1 MAMTWAAVDDIDRT
15 VKILVDTGKA
25 GSIDEAL
32 GMVRSFVLQVDVG
45 PDVADDAAAQAALLT
60 IVNTGARAFLGGV
73 RVRLATDPKLCG
85 GWGDGLTAS
94 SAVSRYGGQIVDHL
108 VEDNP
113 TIAIGTTTSGIGK
126 PLVHLTWRG
135 WAGGVVRC
143 GDRVLQGPAGNEL
156 AGVAAAALAV
166 SEMFQHKTGNVL
178 AGRRDVGLSLW
189 RPDLDW
195 THTDAIGPA
204 LAYLPAALWLLGLG
218 HLGQAYAWTLGALP
232 HATPNDVQI
241 GLVDF
246 DVVVRGNTA
255 TQMLVTS
262 GDIGRRKTRVVA
274 AALEHRGFSTR
285 LIERAFDE
293 RFQPVSHGDPHRDEP
308 RIALA
313 GFDDIEPRRQ
323 LGQHRFDRVIDAGLG
338 DGAEY
343 LDMVVLT
350 FPAAG
355 DPAAVFAAAP
365 SRNERQLRPAY
376 QTEIEQQVAA
386 GQDEA
391 AARCGMVDVAGIT
404 VGAAFVG
411 AVAST
416 IVIGDLLR
424 LLHEDGTN
432 YSVASLDLRAPHG
445 VRAVPSSSDVVVAP
459 PFTTVRA

>member
-1 MAMTWAAVDDIDRT
+1 MTWATVDDVDRT
-15 VKILVDTGKA
+15 AKILVDTGKA

-32 GMVRSFVLQVDVG
+32 DIARSFVLQVDVG
-45 PDVADDAAAQAALLT
+45 SELTNDAAAQAALLT
-60 IVNTGARAFLGGV
+60 VVNTGARAFLGGV
-73 RVRLATDPKLCG
+73 RVRLATDPTLRT

-94 SAVSRYGGQIVDHL
+94 GAVLPHGGQVVDQL
-108 VEDNP
+108 VEDLP

-126 PLVHLTWRG
+126 PLVHLTWSG

-143 GDRVLQGPAGNEL
+143 GDQALHGPAGNEL

-195 THTDAIGPA
+195 THTEAVGPA
-204 LAYLPAALWLLGLG
+204 LTYLPAALWLLGLG

-232 HATPNDVQI
+232 YATPNDVQV

-246 DVVVRGNTA
+246 DVVVAGNTA

-262 GDIGRRKTRVVA
+262 GDVGRRKTRVVA
-274 AALEHRGFSTR
+274 AALERRGFATR
-285 LIERAFDE
+285 LVERAFDE
-293 RFQPVSHGDPHRDEP
+293 RFHPVSHGDPHRDEP
-308 RIALA
+308 RVALA
-313 GFDDIEPRRQ
+313 GFDDVEPRRQ
-323 LGQHRFDRVIDAGLG
+323 LEQHRFDRVVDAGLG

-343 LDMVVLT
+343 LDMVVHT

-355 DPAAVFAAAP
+355 DPVEVFAAAP
-365 SRNERQLRPAY
+365 SRDERELPPAY
-376 QTEIEQQVAA
+376 ESAIEQQVAA
-386 GQDEA
+386 GKDEA

-416 IVIGDLLR
+416 IVVGDLLR
-424 LLHEDGTN
+424 LLHDGMN

-445 VRAVPSSSDVVVAP
+445 LRAVPSSFDVVVAP
-459 PFTTVRA
+459 PFTSARA

>member
-1 MAMTWAAVDDIDRT
+1 MTWAAVDDIDRT
-15 VKILVDTGKA
+15 AKILVDTGKA
-25 GSIDEAL
+25 DSIGEAL
-32 GMVRSFVLQVDVG
+32 DMVRSFVLQVDVG
-45 PDVADDAAAQAALLT
+45 LELANDAAAQAALLT
-60 IVNTGARAFLGGV
+60 VVNTGARAFLGGV
-73 RVRLATDPKLCG
+73 RVRLATDPMLHT

-94 SAVSRYGGQIVDHL
+94 GVVTRYGARIVDQL
-108 VEDNP
+108 VEDLP
-113 TIAIGTTTSGIGK
+113 TIAIGTTTSGSGT
-126 PLVHLTWRG
+126 PLVHLTWSG

-143 GDRVLQGPAGNEL
+143 GDRALQGPAGNEL

-195 THTDAIGPA
+195 RHIDAVGPA
-204 LAYLPAALWLLGLG
+204 LTYLPAALWLLGLG

-232 HATPNDVQI
+232 YATPNDVQI

-255 TQMLVTS
+255 TQLLVTS
-262 GDIGRRKTRVVA
+262 SDVSRRKTRVVA
-274 AALEHRGFSTR
+274 SALEGRGFSTR
-285 LIERAFDE
+285 LAERAFDE
-293 RFQPVSHGDPHRDEP
+293 RFHPVSHGDPRRNEP

-313 GFDDIEPRRQ
+313 GFDDLEPRRQ
-323 LGQHRFDRVIDAGLG
+323 LGQHRFDQVVDAGLG
-338 DGAEY
+338 DGAAY
-343 LDMVVLT
+343 LDMVVHT

-355 DPAAVFAAAP
+355 EPAAVFAAAP
-365 SRNERQLRPAY
+365 SRGEGELRPAY
-376 QTEIEQQVAA
+376 ESAIEQQVAA
-386 GQDEA
+386 GSDEA

-416 IVIGDLLR
+416 IVVGDLLR
-424 LLHEDGTN
+424 LLHENGMN

-445 VRAVPSSSDVVVAP
+445 LRAVPSSSDVVVAP
-459 PFTTVRA
+459 PFTKVRA